1 MNLEDSIK
9 DVISKKLEDGTIE
22 KLVEKQL
29 EEGVNNALSKLF
41 GSYGDV
47 TEVIEKKIKSVMIP
61 YLENYDYSEYIVKL
75 DTVLTEVLKNTTL
88 DNKKILTNFKD
99 LINPQKID
107 VIKTSELYNK
117 WTEFV
122 ANNVK
127 TEGLDIDYDDGVSY
141 KPVDV
146 SMETEYE
153 EERSWSSFE
162 GAKLV
167 FECEHDEEMNFEI
180 RLNRWKNHDKNWN
193 MYYNNIH
200 DINSLRNL
208 NEFEIFLMNLSQN
221 GTKIELDE
229 DYLNDEITPE
239 KEPEP
244 TFE

>member
-9 DVISKKLEDGTIE
+9 DVISKKLEDGIIE

-75 DTVLTEVLKNTTL
+75 DAVLTEILKNTTL
-88 DNKKILTNFKD
+88 DNKNILTNFKD
-99 LINPQKID
+99 LINPQKIE
-107 VIKTSELYNK
+107 VIKTSELYDK

-122 ANNVK
+122 AANVD
-127 TEGLDIDYDDGVSY
+127 TNGLDIDYDDGVGY

-146 SMETEYE
+146 SMEVEYE

-167 FECEHDEEMNFEI
+167 FECEHDKEMNFEI
-180 RLNRWKNHDKNWN
+180 RLDRWKDHDENWN

-200 DINSLRNL
+200 DLSSLRHL
-208 NEFEIFLMNLSQN
+208 NKFEIFLMNLSQN
-221 GTKIELDE
+221 GTELEIDK
-229 DYLNDEITPE
+229 DYENDEVIPE